1 MEKFVGIQKLWLFVA
16 NVLVLF
22 QVAGAAA
29 GVIVDVALFPL
40 DTIKTRMQ
48 SPAGFIASGGFKGIY
63 RGLLS
68 VAIGSAPGSGL
79 FFVTYDVSKEALK
92 KVASNDT
99 QAWLMAST
107 LGVSIDYQQLYCT
120 DRSLVMNLLC
130 ASLFHQEA
138 VACVVRVPMENV
150 KQKMQAGIFKTNSET
165 VMIGIF

>member
-1 MEKFVGIQKLWLFVA
+1 
-16 NVLVLF
+16 
-22 QVAGAAA
+22 
-29 GVIVDVALFPL
+29 
-40 DTIKTRMQ
+40 MQ

-107 LGVSIDYQQLYCT
+107 LGVSIDY
-120 DRSLVMNLLC
+120 
-130 ASLFHQEA
+130 
-138 VACVVRVPMENV
+138 
-150 KQKMQAGIFKTNSET
+150 
-165 VMIGIF
+165 